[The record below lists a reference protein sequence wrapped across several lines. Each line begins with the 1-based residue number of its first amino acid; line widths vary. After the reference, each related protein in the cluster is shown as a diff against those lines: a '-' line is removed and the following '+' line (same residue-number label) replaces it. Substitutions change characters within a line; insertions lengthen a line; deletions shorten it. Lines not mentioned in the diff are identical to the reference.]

1 MADIKLYRSEQ
12 PFWLVDA
19 SCGPNHGLSICSGD
33 ASAEWYT
40 KVAAQHLD
48 ALLAALRQK
57 LGTRADED
65 RGVSREQEILDL
77 LSTAFSKTG
86 KNPYTPIMEF
96 LADAGIPFKN
106 EFWGSM

>member
-19 SCGPNHGLSICSGD
+19 SCGPNSGLSICSGD
-33 ASAEWYT
+33 GDAEWYT

-48 ALLAALRQK
+48 GLLAALWQK
-57 LGTRADED
+57 LGTPADED
-65 RGVSREQEILDL
+65 RGVSREQEILDQL
-77 LSTAFSKTG
+77 VIGFSATG
-86 KNPYTPIMEF
+86 TNPYTPIKEF
-96 LADAGIPFKN
+96 LAEAGIPFKS